1 MLKAKADKKVDVP
14 SLFTELR
21 KPPYGIRDGL
31 IPFLFA
37 IYIVAHRQDIAV
49 FEDGTFLREVKGDD
63 FLRLI
68 KAPEY
73 FEIQHSGIKD
83 IRASVFDRL
92 IKVLDIPQK
101 SNERNTRI
109 LGVVQPLCTFAVQ
122 LPEYVHKTKKIS
134 QEAITVRDKLMSARE
149 PAPLLF
155 RDLPLACGLAP
166 FDVTESIEDSRV
178 QNFAEILK
186 VHLGELQNAYTEL
199 LERLKYAIFEA
210 FARDSDVKER
220 NSLAKRAEALWGSVS
235 EPQLKALC
243 GRLRDDNL
251 SEPKWIE
258 SVASFIVS
266 NPPSY
271 WSDSDETA
279 FQHKL
284 TEFAERFKHVES
296 IYFGRDDILEGS
308 EGIRLSITRAD
319 GSERAEVVYFRAET
333 EKQLACLQESIQGL
347 LTENG
352 RLGLVALART
362 VWDELNQGSEETK

>member
-1 MLKAKADKKVDVP
+1 M
-14 SLFTELR
+14 
-21 KPPYGIRDGL
+21 
-31 IPFLFA
+31 
-37 IYIVAHRQDIAV
+37 
-49 FEDGTFLREVKGDD
+49 
-63 FLRLI
+63 
-68 KAPEY
+68 
-73 FEIQHSGIKD
+73 
-83 IRASVFDRL
+83 
-92 IKVLDIPQK
+92 
-101 SNERNTRI
+101 
-109 LGVVQPLCTFAVQ
+109 VQPLCTFAAQ

-134 QEAITVRDKLMSARE
+134 QEAITVRDKLMSAKE

-155 RDLPLACGLAP
+155 RDLPLACGLSS

-178 QNFAEILK
+178 EEFAGTLK
-186 VHLGELQNAYTEL
+186 VYLGELQNAYTEL
-199 LERLKYAIFEA
+199 LGRLKLGIFKT
-210 FARDSDVKER
+210 FDVI
-220 NSLAKRAEALWGSVS
+220 NSNSQGRSLLAKRAKALWESVS

-271 WSDSDETA
+271 WGDSDETA

-308 EGIRLSITRAD
+308 EGLRLSITRAD

-333 EKQLACLQESIQGL
+333 EKQLAYLQEGIQDL
-347 LTENG
+347 LTENR
-352 RLGLVALART
+352 RLGLVALARA
-362 VWDELNQGSEETK
+362 VWNELNEDSEETE